1 MDELRDELERLA
13 SFALE
18 ECGGEACL
26 AAITRA
32 LERVVTADDAEPLGI
47 HADEPLA
54 AEEASMRKDNR
65 GWSLDAFNEAV
76 RLELFQLTRPH
87 RSGGAG

>member
-18 ECGGEACL
+18 ECGEEACL

-54 AEEASMRKDNR
+54 AEEASMRIGPR
-65 GWSLDAFNEAV
+65 LVARRILEAV

-87 RSGGAG
+87 HSGAG